1 MAGRQ
6 ILGPARHGNHISPPR
21 PYRIPIRSATVKIVS
36 SGYRR
41 QTARVLHPARD
52 HRISLRIVALVSA
65 VLFVSGIGAFGAGPG
80 VAAPATPPFVGKSY
94 SSTTVTGPPQ
104 IPPGG
109 GPLQVTFPAANRI
122 SLFAGCNRH
131 VGEMKVDGSVLRLA
145 SLASTMMACPPGP
158 PRSGADDWINTFTK
172 EPLTWYSVGH
182 ALVLTAE
189 APRSC

>member
-1 MAGRQ
+1 M
-6 ILGPARHGNHISPPR
+6 
-21 PYRIPIRSATVKIVS
+21 S

-65 VLFVSGIGAFGAGPG
+65 VLFVSGIGAFSAGPG

-94 SSTTVTGPPQ
+94 SSTTVTGPQ
-104 IPPGG
+104 IPGG

-145 SLASTMMACPPGP
+145 SLASTMMACPG

-189 APRSC
+189 GTQVLLMEKYS